1 MFLVPPPRLVGNVED
16 DVITFITRQ
25 WDKLRIN
32 LPQLIRDIYCFG
44 WSAAEKIWMIER
56 GYAVMCIK
64 PLEAAIT
71 GLLID
76 PSTGRLSGLVQP
88 LVLGVSNGPAVGL
101 PIKLDLQHAVVFSYQ
116 PHGSNWYGTSILES
130 VRQSYNS
137 HRDADEGASRY
148 DRNISGSHWLVTYPD
163 GVMVDFNGV
172 QTPAGE
178 VAQHLL
184 ASLESSGAV
193 TIPSATQNVIGQ
205 LNSEAVGWKIELL
218 SDSTPR
224 QPAFVA
230 RMDYLDKLK
239 CRGMGFPEK
248 SMLEGNSGNKAESTV
263 HTDVGLS
270 ILEQRHAWLIQ
281 ECSKQIID
289 DLLVQN
295 YGIDYAGKVRLVPNS
310 IQKDSQQILGEVYK
324 QVLAGN
330 PAEAANIDM
339 QTLRDNLKIA
349 SVNEIEGGV
358 EDLPDGS
365 ASPAITDKV
374 VETYGL
380 VGVTTS
386 LGV

>member
-1 MFLVPPPRLVGNVED
+1 MADNNIGDNGPTSESTRLQLTSATFWSPSLKDFLLYSPLPASLKTYKLIAHDPTINLLLEYSIAMIAAAGETIEADDDVED

-184 ASLESSGAV
+184 ASLESSS
-193 TIPSATQNVIGQ
+193 TSFIN
-205 LNSEAVGWKIELL
+205 LEL
-218 SDSTPR
+218 
-224 QPAFVA
+224 
-230 RMDYLDKLK
+230 
-239 CRGMGFPEK
+239 
-248 SMLEGNSGNKAESTV
+248 
-263 HTDVGLS
+263 
-270 ILEQRHAWLIQ
+270 IL
-281 ECSKQIID
+281 
-289 DLLVQN
+289 
-295 YGIDYAGKVRLVPNS
+295 
-310 IQKDSQQILGEVYK
+310 
-324 QVLAGN
+324 
-330 PAEAANIDM
+330 
-339 QTLRDNLKIA
+339 
-349 SVNEIEGGV
+349 
-358 EDLPDGS
+358 
-365 ASPAITDKV
+365 
-374 VETYGL
+374 
-380 VGVTTS
+380 
-386 LGV
+386 